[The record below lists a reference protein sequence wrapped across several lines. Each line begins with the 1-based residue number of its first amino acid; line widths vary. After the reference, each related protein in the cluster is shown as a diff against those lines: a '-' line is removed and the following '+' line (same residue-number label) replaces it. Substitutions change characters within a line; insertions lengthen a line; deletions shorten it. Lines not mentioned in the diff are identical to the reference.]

1 MRKQSCLA
9 AGSLIIAFVASIPLA
24 CAQIASDSAQIPIG
38 DVWPPDAKQV
48 HSPTPIAAG
57 AEAGPSWN
65 ISLPTDTEALHG
77 DCTVRAQNE
86 PRNHVSGTRGA
97 IMSGKH
103 RQHLSFARA
112 PGEGHSPRNRSPQD
126 VGLVFR
132 CRIDAPSSEI
142 GTAP

>member
-1 MRKQSCLA
+1 MRIQSCLA

-38 DVWPPDAKQV
+38 DVWPPDAKHV

-65 ISLPTDTEALHG
+65 ISPPTDTEAVHG

-86 PRNHVSGTRGA
+86 PRNHVSGTRAA
-97 IMSGKH
+97 IVSGKH
-103 RQHLSFARA
+103 RQHLGFARVPSA
-112 PGEGHSPRNRSPQD
+112 PHSRRNRPPQD
-126 VGLVFR
+126 VELVFR
-132 CRIDAPSSEI
+132 CRIDAPSAEI
-142 GTAP
+142 GTVP